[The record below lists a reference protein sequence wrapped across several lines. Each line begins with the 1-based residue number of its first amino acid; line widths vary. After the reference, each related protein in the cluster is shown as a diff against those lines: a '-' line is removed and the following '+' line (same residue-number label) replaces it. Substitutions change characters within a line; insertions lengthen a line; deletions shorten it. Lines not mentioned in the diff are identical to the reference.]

1 MIEIPGYQ
9 IKREIGQGGMAS
21 VHLAVQTSLER
32 QVALKVMSPALAADP
47 TFTRRFLQEAR
58 TLASLAHANIVQ
70 VFDVGVTPSQLH
82 YFSMQYLPG
91 GDFVSRA
98 QRGLDEAELKR
109 VLIGVSR
116 ALAYAHER
124 GYVHRDV
131 APGNI
136 LFDSADNP
144 VLTDFGI
151 ALAASQSTRITST
164 GFSVGTSH
172 YMSPEQARGGDIDA
186 RSDLYSLGVL
196 AWYGLTGKPP
206 YDGADGFAVAYAHV
220 FEAIPRLPPEQAHW
234 QELID
239 RCLAKDPKDRYHDA
253 NEVLAAIEAVPVAA
267 ARGRNGEAVAPAE
280 AAPTVALSR
289 PETPKPAAKA
299 APAKPVAAR
308 TPSSIRPIPAK
319 PATPKPGA
327 EAAAAR
333 RGGLLWLG
341 VVGVALLAVAGVG
354 GYIWMSGK
362 DAAPAAAETPP
373 AATTASIMPASTPPA
388 STPAATTPSLPAAPP
403 EPAQAEPAPAVT
415 EPSAGVAATPT
426 ETAPDPL
433 APPAADPNATP
444 ADPLALSAGTEPAAG
459 EPGADAAMV
468 VSGPTPLLMDD
479 GTPGNLA
486 DVPTVEDPVAKLVR
500 LAKAD
505 LAAQRYTTPPNAN
518 ALDRFR
524 LALRIDAKDK
534 GAKQGIS
541 DTARAY
547 YNLGNKAQASGDLA
561 TMRTQFDKAL
571 EIAALIPEAKPVAD
585 EVAKRRS
592 VLAGPLLEEARRAA
606 ADWDKSAAK
615 AAYDKAL
622 AMDPGNAAAQEGL
635 RKLPSIGA
643 PGFVFRDRMGE
654 AQGPEMVV
662 LPGGRIAA
670 GRFEIT
676 RGEFARYWS
685 NGGSSAAKDVSC
697 RDRESVFRSSKK
709 RGWQN
714 PDINQDDSHP
724 VVCVSFDQASG
735 YVRWLSQRTGKSYR
749 LMSSAEFDSLAREA
763 RGNACTAA
771 NLADAQFNKAFDTR
785 SGASCDDGFAGTAPA
800 GRYGA
805 TASGVFDIDGNVREW
820 VSERRARGRSWLSPP
835 DKEQPGASESVGA
848 DVALNSLGFR
858 VVRELG
864 Q

>member
-91 GDFVSRA
+91 GDFVTRA

-109 VLIGVSR
+109 VLVGVSR

-172 YMSPEQARGGDIDA
+172 YMSPEQARGGDVDA

-239 RCLAKDPKDRYHDA
+239 RCLAKDPKDRYRDA

-267 ARGRNGEAVAPAE
+267 ARGRGGEAATPAE
-280 AAPTVALSR
+280 SAPTVALSR
-289 PETPKPAAKA
+289 PEAPKPAAKA
-299 APAKPVAAR
+299 APAKPAAK
-308 TPSSIRPIPAK
+308 TPSPIRPIPAK

-341 VVGVALLAVAGVG
+341 VAAVAVALAGAV
-354 GYIWMSGK
+354 GYFWISGK
-362 DAAPAAAETPP
+362 DAPAMAEAPPADMVVASKP
-373 AATTASIMPASTPPA
+373 AATPPPSPPSAAPATPESAPA
-388 STPAATTPSLPAAPP
+388 VAEPSPAVAAAPP
-403 EPAQAEPAPAVT
+403 DASATAPA
-415 EPSAGVAATPT
+415 
-426 ETAPDPL
+426 DPRV
-433 APPAADPNATP
+433 PPVADPNAAPP
-444 ADPLALSAGTEPAAG
+444 ADPLALTASVEPAAG
-459 EPGADAAMV
+459 EPGTEAPPVDG
-468 VSGPTPLLMDD
+468 GPTPLLMDD

-486 DVPTVEDPVAKLVR
+486 DVPTVEDPVVKLVR

-524 LALRIDAKDK
+524 LALRIDGKDK

-561 TMRTQFDKAL
+561 AMRTQFDKAL

-592 VLAGPLLEEARRAA
+592 VLAGPLLDEARRAA
-606 ADWDKSAAK
+606 ADWDKAAAK

-622 AMDPGNAAAQEGL
+622 AMDPNNAAAQEGL

-654 AQGPEMVV
+654 AQGPEMIV
-662 LPGGRIAA
+662 LPGGRIAV
-670 GRFEIT
+670 GRFEVT

-685 NGGSSAAKDVSC
+685 NGGSGAAKEVSC

-714 PDINQDDSHP
+714 PDISQDDSHP
-724 VVCVSFDQASG
+724 AVCISFDQASG
-735 YVRWLSQRTGKSYR
+735 YARWLSQRSGKTYR
-749 LMSSAEFDSLAREA
+749 LMNSAEFDSLVREA

-785 SGASCDDGFAGTAPA
+785 SGASCDDGFAGSAPV

-820 VSERRARGRSWLSPP
+820 VTERRARGRSWLSPP
-835 DKEQPGASESVGA
+835 EKEQPGASESVGA